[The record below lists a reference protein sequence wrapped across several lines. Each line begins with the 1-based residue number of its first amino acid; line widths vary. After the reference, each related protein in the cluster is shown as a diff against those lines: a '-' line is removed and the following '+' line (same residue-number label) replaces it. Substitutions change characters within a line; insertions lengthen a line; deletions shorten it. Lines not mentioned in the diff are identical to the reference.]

1 MALPSGKVVS
11 GDLSGTRVK
20 IECTG
25 KITNFER
32 LRDHHGCR
40 PRHFTS
46 MGSSILLAERWGF
59 KSLDPLVGLY
69 HSEVPGAAIP

>member
-25 KITNFER
+25 KITNFKR

-46 MGSSILLAERWGF
+46 TGSSILLAERWGF
-59 KSLDPLVGLY
+59 KSLDPLLGLD
-69 HSEVPGAAIP
+69 HAKVSGAPIP